1 MGRFNFYLERLRD
14 VDAIMD
20 DWWDIILYGRKDL
33 SRWLCQCTAA
43 PVQNI
48 LYTARKLASTTS
60 NVSIYIYGC
69 IGAIYHI
76 AKWIYE
82 VSLPSL
88 KRAGDDEAGE
98 EFAYMWMTGTVGRR
112 EDGNRVD
119 FLPRQVTRENGNK
132 RLFTQNIPTVY
143 VFAVAV

>member
-1 MGRFNFYLERLRD
+1 MGYNLVRTKGP
-14 VDAIMD
+14 ISMTMS
-20 DWWDIILYGRKDL
+20 LY
-33 SRWLCQCTAA
+33 STAA

-98 EFAYMWMTGTVGRR
+98 EFGYM
-112 EDGNRVD
+112 
-119 FLPRQVTRENGNK
+119 
-132 RLFTQNIPTVY
+132 
-143 VFAVAV
+143 